1 MMLQLLRGKRGL
13 PREEYTVFKLCRRW
27 KTKEGV
33 EDARDMARNMHI
45 SEVNEWPP
53 DHMGCHGTYQKTGCE
68 LGTMRKCSIDI
79 L

>member
-13 PREEYTVFKLCRRW
+13 PREEYTVLKLCRRR

-45 SEVNEWPP
+45 FEVNEWLPG
-53 DHMGCHGTYQKTGCE
+53 HMGCHGTYQN
-68 LGTMRKCSIDI
+68 RI
-79 L
+79 